1 MTGCKVTDLAPGE
14 LRAGKKAKEEKVERE
29 TGWGG
34 GRERERERGRSKRE
48 QDSWQAH
55 K

>member
-1 MTGCKVTDLAPGE
+1 MRWRAGVERMTGCKVTDLAPGE

-34 GRERERERGRSKRE
+34 GERERERK
-48 QDSWQAH
+48 